1 MKRSAGFTLI
11 ELVIVIVILGI
22 LAVTAAPKFLNL
34 QGDARQ
40 STLSGMKAA
49 MESSSSLVYSK
60 AVLNGIENVASAA
73 TPAPS
78 VAVPGGANIMVGFG
92 YPTAAAEGIGRAV
105 DASSADWASGASG
118 TGWALW
124 PANLASGV
132 SASCNVT
139 YQAPSASG
147 SRPTVTVNGG
157 GC

>member
-34 QGDARQ
+34 QSDARQ

-49 MESSSSLVYSK
+49 MESASSLVYSK
-60 AVLNGIENVASAA
+60 AVLNGIENTAA
-73 TPAPS
+73 GATVS
-78 VAVPGGANIMVGFG
+78 VAVPTGNNIMVGFG

-118 TGWALW
+118 TDWALW
-124 PANLASGV
+124 PASLAAGA
-132 SASCNVT
+132 SASCNVI
-139 YQAPSASG
+139 YKAPTSSG
-147 SRPTVTVNGG
+147 VRPTVTVNAG

>member
-60 AVLNGIENVASAA
+60 AVIQGNEGKNPGSTNIGSA
-73 TPAPS
+73 T
-78 VAVPGGANIMVGFG
+78 VTTVYG
-92 YPTAAAEGIGRAV
+92 YPQATSTELTKVLDISTNDWEWGTA
-105 DASSADWASGASG
+105 ASGAI
-118 TGWALW
+118 TLF
-124 PANLASGV
+124 PAGV
-132 SASCNVT
+132 SASFPNCYVKYSQPTTSGTRPTIALASNVT
-139 YQAPSASG
+139 CG
-147 SRPTVTVNGG
+147 
-157 GC
+157 